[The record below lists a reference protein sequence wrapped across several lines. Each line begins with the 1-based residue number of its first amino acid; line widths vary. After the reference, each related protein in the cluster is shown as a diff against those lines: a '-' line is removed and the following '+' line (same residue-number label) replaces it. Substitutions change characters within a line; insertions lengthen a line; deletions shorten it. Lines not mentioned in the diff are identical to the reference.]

1 LSHADRARKS
11 GIPVTSPARTIVDL
25 AATANATE
33 LERAIAEACAHDLT
47 DERRISA
54 AIERAPR
61 HAGVTLLRT
70 ILGQPGGAQWT
81 RSGGERAMLKLIR
94 SAGLPAPWTNVPVAG
109 FTADFVWQD
118 ERLIVEVDG
127 YPFHSARAAFERDH
141 RRDIVHK
148 NAGYEV
154 LRFTARQLDDEP
166 LYVATVIARALERL
180 SRDRG

>member
-1 LSHADRARKS
+1 
-11 GIPVTSPARTIVDL
+11 
-25 AATANATE
+25 
-33 LERAIAEACAHDLT
+33 
-47 DERRISA
+47 
-54 AIERAPR
+54 
-61 HAGVTLLRT
+61 
-70 ILGQPGGAQWT
+70 
-81 RSGGERAMLKLIR
+81 
-94 SAGLPAPWTNVPVAG
+94 
-109 FTADFVWQD
+109 
-118 ERLIVEVDG
+118 VDG